1 MALVSILDNNSSNTA
16 SLLTNSKGSFDFD
29 LVTVEQHSSK
39 LRKTENPVE
48 SGAKISDHAVLEPK
62 EITIN
67 GVMVGYN
74 PPVSTIT
81 STLSKYSVVDY
92 ILPIEVK
99 TMSAQAEQLANKV
112 AAAYETITSQ
122 FDEIAAD
129 FLTDGSLSFGGG
141 SSDRVASAY
150 EKLLTLQRSGEVV
163 SLLTTSKLYKNM
175 LITSIQMNQMNNMSA
190 EFSIVLSEV
199 FIVETKTATGLK
211 QNLGRTQP
219 KELSKE
225 EVEAV
230 IRNMAGFSFG
240 G

>member
-1 MALVSILDNNSSNTA
+1 MTLSSILSNLTGNSA

-29 LVTVEQHSSK
+29 AVTVEQHSSK

-67 GVMVGYN
+67 GIMVGYN
-74 PPVSTIT
+74 PPSSPIT
-81 STLSKYSVVDY
+81 SALSKYSIVDY
-92 ILPIEVK
+92 VLPIEVK

-112 AAAYETITSQ
+112 AAAYETVTSQ

-129 FLTDGSLSFGGG
+129 FLIDGSLSFGGG
-141 SSDRVASAY
+141 SFDRVASAY

-175 LITSIQMNQMNNMSA
+175 LITSIQMNQVNNMSA

-211 QNLGRTQP
+211 KNLGRTQP

-225 EVEAV
+225 ESESVV
-230 IRNMAGFSFG
+230 RNMTGFSLWG
-240 G
+240 